1 MLLQRG
7 LELHRLEAFVHGDE
21 MLILD
26 DPEDEA
32 HGMGLGADAMFGDDQ
47 GADSESD
54 VEMLVMGSNLED
66 DVGQAI
72 AARVS
77 PHLHRRPLSLTFAPP
92 LLLLPSLPRDG
103 RDGVRRQRGV

>member
-1 MLLQRG
+1 M
-7 LELHRLEAFVHGDE
+7 HGDE

-103 RDGVRRQRGV
+103 RDGVRRQRGYKG